1 MIITVIPMAST
12 RADWSRL
19 TAWLV
24 DCEKTQVTISW
35 IELGKIVGG
44 LPDSATK
51 HYPQWWS
58 GDRPITR
65 AWHRAG
71 YERLSL
77 DPVARTLTLRRST
90 AYGNLEKASVVT
102 STGITRA
109 PKAHGQEQLGSVI
122 DLKSIDPRSTL
133 IVLPCSGS
141 KAFGGTSPTG
151 SVLSTWTH
159 EMQRARARLREKV
172 QVDESA
178 LMPAWLRYTGGFY
191 QSVGPTLAHAMKSG
205 AHVVIL
211 SGGYGLVRADENI
224 GTYEKQLKP
233 ADWPAGVLEDAL
245 VAEAIR
251 VGAVSVV
258 AFAAST
264 TGYAQI
270 VRNTRWNRA
279 GILRAVLVTAHTVGG
294 GAMSKVPRDLGLA
307 FAAFW
312 NGEFGAY
319 PSSIRVEELK

>member
-90 AYGNLEKASVVT
+90 AHGNLEKASVVT
-102 STGITRA
+102 SAGITRA
-109 PKAHGQEQLGSVI
+109 PKAHGQVQHASI
-122 DLKSIDPRSTL
+122 KDLESIDRQSTL
-133 IVLPCSGS
+133 IVLPCSKS
-141 KAFGGTSPTG
+141 KADGGTISTG
-151 SVLSTWTH
+151 STVSTCGP
-159 EMQRARARLREKV
+159 EMQRARARMHDKAD
-172 QVDESA
+172 VDERA
-178 LMPAWLRYTGGFY
+178 VMPAWLRYTGTFY
-191 QSVGPTLAHAMKSG
+191 KSAGPTLTNAIKCG

-233 ADWPAGVLEDAL
+233 ADWPAGVLQDAL
-245 VAEAIR
+245 LAEAIR
-251 VGAVSVV
+251 VGAKNVV
-258 AFAAST
+258 AFAASS

-270 VRNTRWNRA
+270 VRRTRWNRA
-279 GILRAVLVTAHTVGG
+279 GIDRAVLVTTCGIQG
-294 GAMSKVPRDLGLA
+294 GAMYKVPRDLGLA

-312 NGEFGAY
+312 NGESEAY
-319 PSSIRVEELK
+319 PSSIRVKKLN

>member
-109 PKAHGQEQLGSVI
+109 PKAHRQEQLGSVI

-133 IVLPCSGS
+133 IVLP
-141 KAFGGTSPTG
+141 
-151 SVLSTWTH
+151 
-159 EMQRARARLREKV
+159 RALEARR
-172 QVDESA
+172 
-178 LMPAWLRYTGGFY
+178 
-191 QSVGPTLAHAMKSG
+191 SVGQVRLEVCCQRGPMKCN
-205 AHVVIL
+205 AHVL
-211 SGGYGLVRADENI
+211 DCER
-224 GTYEKQLKP
+224 KF
-233 ADWPAGVLEDAL
+233 
-245 VAEAIR
+245 R
-251 VGAVSVV
+251 
-258 AFAAST
+258 
-264 TGYAQI
+264 
-270 VRNTRWNRA
+270 
-279 GILRAVLVTAHTVGG
+279 
-294 GAMSKVPRDLGLA
+294 
-307 FAAFW
+307 
-312 NGEFGAY
+312 
-319 PSSIRVEELK
+319 